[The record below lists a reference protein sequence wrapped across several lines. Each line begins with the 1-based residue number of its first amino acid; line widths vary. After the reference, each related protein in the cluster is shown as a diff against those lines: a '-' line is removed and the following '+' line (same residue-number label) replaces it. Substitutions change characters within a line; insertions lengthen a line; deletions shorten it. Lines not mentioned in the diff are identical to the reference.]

1 MVVAKRVL
9 ELIDRL
15 EKGETLTV
23 ARTMKLLGI
32 QEPAARRYL
41 KLLEKQGRACVE
53 LVNGEN
59 RYRSPSKLASS
70 SSDHT
75 RATALELASQGL
87 SWLEGTKYHAA
98 LGVLRKEVAACGD
111 VDRGD
116 RIARGVQHLSPR
128 PVADR
133 KKYRNAVT
141 ALLRSLE
148 ERCVCSIDYTTLDG
162 RTGKYRIAPHRL
174 VIHDGLVVVLA
185 RKLPSEEVRLFELEG
200 IQSIRLL
207 EDTFT
212 PASSTEIP
220 EGILDDSFGIYIHEG
235 PVEDVRLAV
244 RGEVRASLER
254 RPVHRT
260 QSLGPDRRGWREVGF
275 RVVLARPL
283 HRAILSWIPDV
294 HVIAPNTLREAIA
307 QQVDAFRREG

>member
-1 MVVAKRVL
+1 MVVARRVL
-9 ELIDRL
+9 ELLDRL
-15 EKGETLTV
+15 ERGESLTV

-41 KLLEKQGRACVE
+41 KLLEKRGRACAE
-53 LVNGEN
+53 PVNGEV

-70 SSDHT
+70 EDHT
-75 RATALELASQGL
+75 RSTALELALQGL
-87 SWLEGTKYHAA
+87 AWLEGTKYHAA
-98 LGVLRKEVAACGD
+98 LAVLRREVAACGD

-116 RIARGVQHLSPR
+116 RIARGVHHLSPR

-141 ALLRSLE
+141 ALLGSLE
-148 ERCVCSIDYTTLDG
+148 ERRVCAIDYTTLDG

-200 IQSIRLL
+200 IQRIQML

-212 PASSTEIP
+212 LASSTEIP
-220 EGILDDSFGIYIHEG
+220 ERILDDSFGIYIHEG
-235 PVEDVRLAV
+235 PVEDVRLSV

-294 HVIAPNTLREAIA
+294 RVIAPNTLREAIA
-307 QQVDAFRREG
+307 QQVDALRREG